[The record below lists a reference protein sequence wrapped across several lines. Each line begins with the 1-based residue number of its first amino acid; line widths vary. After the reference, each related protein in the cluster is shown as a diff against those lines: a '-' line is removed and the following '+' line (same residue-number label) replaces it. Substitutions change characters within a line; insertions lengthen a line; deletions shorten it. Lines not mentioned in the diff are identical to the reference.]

1 MTDKMPLPLILL
13 ASVYG
18 LLAATGLFLQQ
29 AIIASLLLALLVVAI
44 IGRQKSAWLLMMI
57 MAVLLSLSGLALALL
72 LNMSSE
78 TSPDWLTALQSW
90 SLGQQFGLICALM
103 LLGGIQG
110 LVTMMPN
117 VRLWFKPKMNFNIIQ

>member
-1 MTDKMPLPLILL
+1 MTDKMPPPLILL

-29 AIIASLLLALLVVAI
+29 AIIASLLLALLAVAI